1 MTQIGKMT
9 PPVDCAKLCIRTGK
23 QKKENRRMNN
33 RENTQGKKIVGRYVV
48 KIVGRY
54 VVLYQ

>member
-1 MTQIGKMT
+1 MT